1 MVIRRFEDIQA
12 WQKARE
18 LTNAVYRFSNK
29 SDFSKDFRFR
39 DQIRSAAVSVMA
51 NIAEGYDTDS
61 DADFIRFLSYA
72 RRSVTEVQSHLYV
85 ALDQGYITQ
94 QQFNELFELATST
107 RNLISGFI
115 RYLRQS

>member
-1 MVIRRFEDIQA
+1 MSIRRFEDIQA
-12 WQKARE
+12 WKKARE
-18 LTNAVYRFSNK
+18 LTNAIYAVSNV

-39 DQIRSAAVSVMA
+39 DQIRAASVSVMA

-85 ALDQGYITQ
+85 ALDQQYITQ
-94 QQFNELFELATST
+94 QQFTDLFQLSTST

>member
-1 MVIRRFEDIQA
+1 MAIRRFEDIQA
-12 WQKARE
+12 WKKARE
-18 LTNAVYRFSNK
+18 LTNAVYQLSNE
-29 SDFSKDFRFR
+29 SNFSKDFRFR
-39 DQIRSAAVSVMA
+39 DQIRAAAVSVMA

-85 ALDQGYITQ
+85 ALDQKYITQ
-94 QQFNELFELATST
+94 QQFDELFQLATST
-107 RNLISGFI
+107 RKLISGFV